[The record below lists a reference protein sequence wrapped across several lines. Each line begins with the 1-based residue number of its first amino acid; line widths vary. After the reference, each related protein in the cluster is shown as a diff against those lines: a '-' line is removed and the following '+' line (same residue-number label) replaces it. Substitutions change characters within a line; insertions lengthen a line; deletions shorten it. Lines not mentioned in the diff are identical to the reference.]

1 MSRSEPL
8 ALNETQL
15 RAARHGS
22 GEDGGGPL
30 LIIAGAG
37 TGKTATLAHRVA
49 ELVRGGA
56 KPERMLLITFS
67 RRAAAELERRAGS
80 ALAAALGRQGGD
92 APLTFPWSGTF
103 HAVGARILREYA
115 ERIGL
120 AANFTIHDRGDA
132 EDLMALVRHDL
143 LANGRDAGQ
152 SRFPGA
158 ATSLAIYSRS
168 VNAQASL
175 REVLRDAFPWCAAHA
190 GMLTRL
196 FAGYVEAKQAQ
207 QVLDFDDLL
216 LYWAMAMEEGDLAAE
231 IGARFDCVLV
241 DEYQDTNR
249 LQAAILRAL
258 KPDGRGVTVVGDD
271 AQAIYSFRA
280 ATVRNIL
287 DFPSQYDPPA
297 EVIALERNYRS
308 TAPILDAANALI
320 AAAGEGYAKT
330 LASARGDGERPR
342 FVTVA
347 DEAAQARF
355 VADEVLRHRE
365 LGVDLRRQSVLFRT
379 SAHSAMLE
387 LELAR
392 RDVPFVKYGGLRFL
406 EASHVKDLLSA
417 LRWIENPRA
426 RIAGFR
432 ALRLM
437 PGVGPATA
445 TRWLDALDAASDT
458 AATMRGFTIPAAA
471 SQAWPELLRVYLAL
485 HRQDSPW
492 PGEMDLLLDWYAPRL
507 AERYDDA
514 PLREPDLAQLR
525 RVAATYPSRERFLAE
540 LTLDP
545 PAATSA
551 RAGPPLLDEDWLT
564 LSTIHSAKGQEW
576 KVVQV
581 LSCVDGCIPSDM
593 ATGRA
598 EEIDEERRLLY
609 VAMTR
614 ARDHLT
620 LVLPQRYYVRQQAM
634 SGDRHVYAQPSRF
647 LTSAVRRCLTDETWP
662 PRVEAAA
669 KPATPARGAIDL
681 RARARLAWTPADT
694 PQQTPRIDAALSR
707 EAD

>member
-1 MSRSEPL
+1 MNRNS
-8 ALNETQL
+8 ADTLNDAQ
-15 RAARHGS
+15 RAAVLHGQGADS
-22 GEDGGGPL
+22 RGPL
-30 LIIAGAG
+30 LVVAGAG

-49 ELVRGGA
+49 RLVRDGA
-56 KPERMLLITFS
+56 KPERTLLLTFS
-67 RRAAAELERRAGS
+67 RRAAAELERRVGAV
-80 ALAAALGRQGGD
+80 LAALLGSSSGETDRFD
-92 APLTFPWSGTF
+92 APVVFPWSGTF
-103 HAVGARILREYA
+103 HAVAARLLREYA
-115 ERIGL
+115 EQIGL
-120 AANFTIHDRGDA
+120 ASNFTIHDRGDA
-132 EDLMALVRHDL
+132 EDLMALVRHEL
-143 LANGRDAGQ
+143 LASERTTAGT
-152 SRFPGA
+152 RVPGA
-158 ATSLAIYSRS
+158 ATALAIYSRS
-168 VNAQASL
+168 VNAQAPIHD
-175 REVLRDAFPWCAAHA
+175 VLRDAFPWCAAHA
-190 GMLTRL
+190 ETLTRL

-216 LYWAMAMEEGDLAAE
+216 LYWAMAMEEPELAAE
-231 IGARFDCVLV
+231 IGARFDHVLV

-258 KPDGRGVTVVGDD
+258 KPDGHGVTVVGDD
-271 AQAIYSFRA
+271 AQAIYGFRA

-287 DFPSQYDPPA
+287 EFPRQYDPPA
-297 EVIALERNYRS
+297 TVIALERNYRS
-308 TAPILDAANALI
+308 TLPILDAANALI
-320 AAAGEGYAKT
+320 AAAGEGFAKT
-330 LASARGDGERPR
+330 LNSARGNGERPR

-355 VADEVLRHRE
+355 VADETLRHRE
-365 LGVDLRRQSVLFRT
+365 LGIDLRRQAVLFRT
-379 SAHSAMLE
+379 SSHSAMLE

-392 RDVPFVKYGGLRFL
+392 RNIPFVKYGGLRFL
-406 EASHVKDLLSA
+406 EASHVKDLLA
-417 LRWIENPRA
+417 VLRWIENPRA

-432 ALRLM
+432 ALRLL

-445 TRWLDALDAASDT
+445 TRWLDALDAAPET
-458 AATMRGFTIPAAA
+458 GPAMRALPTPSAA
-471 SQAWPELLRVYLAL
+471 SEAWPGLLRVYLAL

-492 PGEMDLLLDWYAPRL
+492 PGEMDMLIDWYAPRL

-551 RAGPPLLDEDWLT
+551 QAGPPLLDDDWLT

-581 LSCVDGCIPSDM
+581 ISCVDGCIPSDM

-598 EEIDEERRLLY
+598 EEIDEERRLFY

-634 SGDRHVYAQPSRF
+634 AGDRHVYAQPSRF
-647 LTSAVRRCLTDETWP
+647 LTAAVRRCFTDEIWP
-662 PRVEAAA
+662 PRVDAA
-669 KPATPARGAIDL
+669 PARGATAPAPVDL
-681 RARARLAWTPADT
+681 RARARLAWAPVVTRSP
-694 PQQTPRIDAALSR
+694 
-707 EAD
+707 

>member
-1 MSRSEPL
+1 MPLREPL
-8 ALNETQL
+8 ALNEAQL
-15 RAARHGS
+15 RAVRHGV
-22 GEDGGGPL
+22 GGGEGGPI

-49 ELVRGGA
+49 ELVKEGVR
-56 KPERMLLITFS
+56 PERMLLLTFS
-67 RRAAAELERRAGS
+67 RRAAAELERRAG
-80 ALAAALGRQGGD
+80 ATLAKSLGRQGGD
-92 APLTFPWSGTF
+92 AAVTFPWSGTF
-103 HAVGARILREYA
+103 HAIGARILREYA

-132 EDLMALVRHDL
+132 EDLMALVRHD
-143 LANGRDAGQ
+143 AQGRERETTTM
-152 SRFPGA
+152 RFPGA

-168 VNAQASL
+168 VNAQAPL
-175 REVLRDAFPWCAAHA
+175 RDVLRDAFPWCANHEEA
-190 GMLTRL
+190 LTRL
-196 FAGYVEAKQAQ
+196 FAAYVEAKQAQ

-216 LYWAMAMEEGDLAAE
+216 LYWAMAMEEGDLARE
-231 IGARFDCVLV
+231 IGARFDHVLV

-249 LQAAILRAL
+249 LQAAILRAM

-271 AQAIYSFRA
+271 AQAIYGFRA

-287 DFPSQYDPPA
+287 DFPRQYDPPA
-297 EVIALERNYRS
+297 TVIALERNYRS

-320 AAAGEGYAKT
+320 AATGERFAKT
-330 LASARGDGERPR
+330 LASARGIGETPR
-342 FVTVA
+342 VVTVA
-347 DEAAQARF
+347 DETAQAEF
-355 VADEVLRHRE
+355 VAAEALRHRE
-365 LGVDLRRQSVLFRT
+365 LGIDLRRQAVLFRT
-379 SAHSAMLE
+379 SSHSAMLE

-392 RDVPFVKYGGLRFL
+392 RNIPFVKYGGLRFL
-406 EASHVKDLLSA
+406 EASHVKDLLSV

-426 RIAGFR
+426 RVAGFR

-445 TRWLDALDAASDT
+445 TRWLDALDALGTSDN
-458 AATMRGFTIPAAA
+458 AAAAMRAFTVPPAAA
-471 SQAWPELLRVYLAL
+471 DAWPALLRVYAAL

-492 PGEMDLLLDWYAPRL
+492 PGELDALLDWYAPRL

-514 PLREPDLAQLR
+514 ALREPDLAQLR
-525 RVAATYPSRERFLAE
+525 HIAATYPSRERFLAE

-545 PAATSA
+545 PAVTSA
-551 RAGPPLLDEDWLT
+551 QAGPPLLDEDWLT

-620 LVLPQRYYVRQQAM
+620 LVLPQRYYVRQQA
-634 SGDRHVYAQPSRF
+634 SAGDRHVYAQPSRF
-647 LTSAVRRCLTDETWP
+647 LTAAVRKCLTDETWP
-662 PRVEAAA
+662 PRVGTAPGGAAVA
-669 KPATPARGAIDL
+669 SGSAIAASRPPVDL
-681 RARARLAWTPADT
+681 RARARLAWAPPLARPT
-694 PQQTPRIDAALSR
+694 
-707 EAD
+707 